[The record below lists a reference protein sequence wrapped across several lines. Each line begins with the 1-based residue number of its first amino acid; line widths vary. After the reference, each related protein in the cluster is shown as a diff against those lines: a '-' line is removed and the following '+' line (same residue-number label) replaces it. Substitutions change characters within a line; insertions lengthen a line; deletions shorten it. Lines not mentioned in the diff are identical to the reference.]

1 MRDSHHVVLI
11 DRLRSLPAETEWLE
25 FKRGRCS
32 PAQLGEYL
40 SALANSA
47 CLTRQRLGYLVFG
60 IDDETHRVVG
70 TEFDP
75 YRTKVKGNQDLL
87 PWLAT
92 GLNPNV
98 GFDQHV
104 VEHPDGRV
112 VLFQIAAATDQPVG
126 FYGRECIRI
135 GSSNTDLRRHP
146 AKERAIWARGDKWT
160 EEICEQATVADL
172 DPNAIAKARQ
182 NFSAKHPQREDEI
195 REWTDVTLLNKA
207 KVLKHGAVTNTALIL
222 LGKPDESYMLLRPKL
237 ARIRWSYRGGTS
249 DVPRYED
256 IEPPLLFSADRSM
269 ALIRNLRVRITLR
282 ETSFP
287 QVTPQYDSCV
297 IREALHNAIAHQD
310 YGLHGRIVVVERQ
323 DRIEI
328 GNVGDFIPH
337 DVEMVIR
344 ENAPQYESRNDFLS
358 TAMANL
364 GMVDSEGGGIKR
376 MFEIQRQRLFPLPDY
391 DLSKPNVV
399 KVTLHGR
406 IIDERYSRLLMEKED
421 LKLGQLFLIDQLQKG
436 KDIGPKGHQL
446 LEEFGFPIGRYPNIS
461 PMSVAAQAMPDQS
474 TFIRYSDFSVEH
486 YLEVIVDF
494 VASKGPVSLEQID
507 QYMRDV
513 LPSVWTNED
522 KKSEV
527 RDFVQRLQ
535 QSNRIETQVIEGS
548 SMWISRLDRQG
559 ADGTDQFR
567 W

>member
-1 MRDSHHVVLI
+1 MRDSHHVALV
-11 DRLRSLPAETEWLE
+11 DGLRSLPAETEWLE

-32 PAQLGEYL
+32 PAQFGEYL

-47 CLTRQRLGYLVFG
+47 CLARQRLGYLVFG

-70 TEFDP
+70 TDFDP
-75 YRTKVKGNQDLL
+75 NRTKAKGNQGLL

-92 GLNPNV
+92 GLHPNV

-126 FYGRECIRI
+126 FYGKECIRI

-146 AKERAIWARGDKWT
+146 AKERAIWARGDNWT
-160 EEICEQATVADL
+160 EDICEQATVADL

-249 DVPRYED
+249 DVSEHED
-256 IEPPLLFSADRSM
+256 IEPPLLLAADRLM
-269 ALIRNLRVRITLR
+269 ALIRNLRVRIMSR
-282 ETSFP
+282 ETSLP
-287 QVTPQYDSCV
+287 QVIPRYDPCV

-364 GMVDSEGGGIKR
+364 GLVDSEGGGIKR

-406 IIDERYSRLLMEKED
+406 IIDERYSRLLMERED
-421 LKLGQLFLIDQLQKG
+421 LNLGQLFLIDQLQKG
-436 KDIGPKGHQL
+436 KDIGPKGHQR
-446 LEEFGFPIGRYPNIS
+446 LEGFGFPIGRYPNII
-461 PMSVAAQAMPDQS
+461 PMSVAAQATPDQS
-474 TFIRYSDFSVEH
+474 DSTRYSDFSVEH
-486 YLEVIVDF
+486 YLEMIVNF
-494 VASKGPVSLEQID
+494 VASNGPVSLEQID
-507 QYMRDV
+507 RYMRDV
-513 LPSVWTNED
+513 LPSMWTDED
-522 KKSEV
+522 KKSEI
-527 RDFVQRLQ
+527 RDFVQRLR
-535 QSNRIETQVIEGS
+535 QSNRIENQVIEGS
-548 SMWISRLDRQG
+548 SMWISRADR
-559 ADGTDQFR
+559 
-567 W
+567 